1 MFKAWQDVGSA
12 LESDNMEVLTMGCRA
27 VKAHLRLLFHTDESV
42 REAAQ
47 RVIVDYIENVPDQ
60 RHIWSALQWSLSH
73 RALLAT
79 VLDIIGLFLAAPIPL
94 PTHRL
99 PMFRRLLRDHQQVLL
114 STLLANKYAGT
125 VISTVRTLTQ
135 AVRCGLVQDL
145 VDTELFRAYPNLA
158 FQPRQEKSVETGPDD
173 DKKRTTV
180 RSTYL
185 QFVSALLRSD
195 SATRKRVLDSR
206 DFIGPIV
213 KGFEKDLPESVTDVL
228 SALKVLLDDHKVPRT
243 PKVAV
248 FNSFVL
254 DSIRRLYN
262 VPTHREIAHEFLIE
276 LCTVPGRGLCFKEF
290 GLYAPPS
297 HKMANRILSFLVLK
311 LELTDELQFD
321 LLVRILASCPELV
334 PHFMAKATM
343 TLDPRPSS
351 RWMTNMRLTSTLI
364 SHSLP
369 SLLDPAHPD
378 VEIYP
383 QDPPTIASLLAHVAP
398 SPPVTRANL
407 TRGLNLTSPIV
418 LFFTMQLLVAMLEKL
433 EGTLLALEKAAAW
446 WIGRDT
452 DVHERWVQMRA
463 TVVTQFAKILPDFA
477 TIQKCLINALTH
489 LEAGKYD
496 LSTITDPALKDL
508 EAREDVQ
515 PSMVYLCALRVI
527 KLHSALLPDLT
538 PPFDSSKLLAPLPP
552 LDLVPELLSLLIV
565 IPPNL
570 SPKSLSTLI
579 KVHATGEFSD
589 LSTALLTK
597 LLQSSAVFAAC
608 PDEVRW
614 WLMAFPASV
623 DVIVFVTNLFG
634 MASQRVYA
642 LLDVVAK
649 CAEADVEL
657 TVETPFS
664 PMLVA
669 LVSQLSAAIKDGD
682 RAMSDEIRSY
692 ALRVLGRV
700 RDVQVSPAP
709 LARLLETY
717 PIGTTDLP
725 DESAENPLLA
735 LGRALQSLPQAAADS
750 VDTVIDQVDTILATL
765 VDAQHLRACV
775 LTAIQHPAIR
785 RLVDQCPEQ
794 IVQLLTRYALPLTSS
809 TDRGDATLADAQRG
823 LLAVLRTALHDAP
836 SDQLC
841 RAITLAYQQ
850 LGEQL
855 ELDMPLDHLTSAQW
869 LLLMPV
875 LARVPDPV
883 YGHLFATTVV
893 DEAVLDLMLGALAPQ
908 FPIPGVG
915 SLALR
920 PSAAAVT
927 MEHIPASCIP
937 TILAADLDATVS
949 SRVET
954 VLAILAAYSTRH
966 HAQLLEQVHAH
977 VTNGILADMPFRAL
991 VRASVTLTL
1000 NRTIEWAVHVPRDA
1014 VLRLARSFP
1023 YHLHSDDL
1031 RVALVVRE
1039 AQLVGDA
1046 VFPDSG
1052 LPLSSVVV
1060 GWRSCQ
1066 SAEDQV
1072 EFLAIAV
1079 EHVAQAEPEHISAD
1093 ALQFLA
1099 SVVPSTDESQITIAD
1114 GEKLAVTLLAV
1125 GSEPAYKLFKALVP
1139 HVLLQQTPSKTAKLL
1154 QALFDHL
1161 VEGEDDEDED
1171 NPARTAVE
1179 QVHVLR
1185 LILDAMMSSP
1195 AKLCKQDYLLVL
1207 IKLYKATLHPR
1218 DLVIFAIFY
1227 LYETQAQTHLGR
1239 YLLFWGQS
1247 TKLTAHQ
1254 SIQDSILLVNPEHM
1268 AWSMRHVPLEM
1279 DLETVAHDDEQ
1290 LDPMIAALTDNQSFP
1305 YDPRFFVPLTLK
1317 YLEQGNTI
1325 DIRLLL
1331 ERNLIGLAVSS
1342 LASVVPDVRRAALLV
1357 LDEFYALIETA
1368 KIPGKM
1374 SVALV
1379 MDLLKNHITDRSATN
1394 PTRLPAVIAVFL
1406 AMALDVL
1413 DQPES
1418 EIFEPVHQYLLAR
1431 PLLNA
1436 ESIPLF
1442 RDLMFRTTKERQ
1454 WLLQLLAAGLRAGD
1468 DVAMYRHRHAWDT
1481 LMTLADAA
1489 STPSYHQRLMTQVLF
1504 VTCAQVARALKDA
1517 EKLERAPIPEK
1528 QHDAME
1534 VDGPADEADE
1544 KVDESADA
1552 ANNDNEDDDKPVDL
1566 LSGAAL
1572 GMHALEPIVFA
1583 SGLLPYLHHSIHQTT
1598 KSQAHLTHLL
1608 ALARVLGLVAQA
1620 ARTEMQRDH
1629 VALIAEAILHHL
1641 FALDV
1646 SRREPDSVR
1655 YWLHVLVAIT
1665 RVSHRVTTCALVDR
1679 VVRDIEVE
1687 HGTKLAAAVVAS
1699 DKKADFVAR
1708 LEVATRWSLA
1718 GFSMVEQ
1725 IDQDVPLAVLYR
1737 QVVRELAPH
1746 APAMWTRAVAVCGDE
1761 AAFAG
1766 RTVVHA

>member
-1 MFKAWQDVGSA
+1 
-12 LESDNMEVLTMGCRA
+12 
-27 VKAHLRLLFHTDESV
+27 
-42 REAAQ
+42 
-47 RVIVDYIENVPDQ
+47 
-60 RHIWSALQWSLSH
+60 
-73 RALLAT
+73 
-79 VLDIIGLFLAAPIPL
+79 
-94 PTHRL
+94 
-99 PMFRRLLRDHQQVLL
+99 MFRRLLREHHQVLL
-114 STLLANKYAGT
+114 STLLANKFSGT

-158 FQPRQEKSVETGPDD
+158 FQPRQEKSAEAGPDG

-195 SATRKRVLDSR
+195 SATRKRILDSR

-228 SALKVLLDDHKVPRT
+228 SALKALLDDHKVPRT
-243 PKVAV
+243 PKVAM
-248 FNSFVL
+248 FNSYVL

-297 HKMANRILSFLVLK
+297 HKMANRILSFLILK

-343 TLDPRPSS
+343 TLDPRPST
-351 RWMTNMRLTSTLI
+351 RWMTNMRLTSALI
-364 SHSLP
+364 AHSLP

-398 SPPVTRANL
+398 SPPVTRVNL

-433 EGTLLALEKAAAW
+433 EGTLLALEQAATW
-446 WIGRDT
+446 WVGRDAE
-452 DVHERWVQMRA
+452 VHARWVQMRS

-477 TIQKCLINALTH
+477 TIQKCLINALAH
-489 LEAGKYD
+489 LETGKYD
-496 LSTITDPALKDL
+496 LSTIADPALKDL

-538 PPFDSSKLLAPLPP
+538 PLFDSSKLLAPLPP

-570 SPKSLSTLI
+570 TPKSLSTLL
-579 KVHATGEFSD
+579 KVHATGEFPN

-597 LLQSSAVFAAC
+597 LLQSSTIFAAC
-608 PDEVRW
+608 PDEVHW

-642 LLDVVAK
+642 LLDAVAK
-649 CAEADVEL
+649 CAEADSEL
-657 TVETPFS
+657 AVQTPFS

-669 LVSQLSAAIKDGD
+669 LVSQLSASAKDGNQT
-682 RAMSDEIRSY
+682 MSDEIRRY

-700 RDVQVSPAP
+700 RDVQVTPAP
-709 LARLLETY
+709 LVRLLETH
-717 PIGTTDLP
+717 PIGISDLP
-725 DESAENPLLA
+725 DESTEHPLLA
-735 LGRALQSLPQAAADS
+735 LGRALQSLPRAVADS
-750 VDTVIDQVDTILATL
+750 VGKAIDQVDAILAAH
-765 VDAQHLRACV
+765 VDSPHLRACV
-775 LTAIQHPAIR
+775 LTVIQHPAIR

-794 IVQLLTRYALPLTSS
+794 IVQLLMRYALHLTRS
-809 TDRGDATLADAQRG
+809 TDRGDAALANAQRE
-823 LLAVLRTALHDAP
+823 LLSVFRTALHDAP
-836 SDQLC
+836 SNPLC
-841 RAITLAYQQ
+841 RAITVAYQQ
-850 LGEQL
+850 LGEKL
-855 ELDMPLDHLTSAQW
+855 ELDVPPGHLTPTQW

-883 YGHLFATTVV
+883 YGHLFAATVV
-893 DEAVLDLMLGALAPQ
+893 DEAILDLMLVALAPQ

-915 SLALR
+915 SLALQ

-927 MEHIPASCIP
+927 MKLIPASCIP
-937 TILAADLDATVS
+937 TILAADLDATAS
-949 SRVET
+949 SRIEM

-966 HAQLLEQVHAH
+966 HAQLLEQVHVR
-977 VTNGILADMPFRAL
+977 VTNGDLADMPFRAL
-991 VRASVTLTL
+991 VRASVTIKLD
-1000 NRTIEWAVHVPRDA
+1000 RTIEWAAHVSRDA

-1052 LPLSSVVV
+1052 VPLSSVVV

-1066 SAEDQV
+1066 SAEDRV
-1072 EFLAIAV
+1072 EFLALAV
-1079 EHVAQAEPEHISAD
+1079 EHLAQAEPENISAD
-1093 ALQFLA
+1093 ALLFLA
-1099 SVVPSTDESQITIAD
+1099 SVVPAADESQITIAD
-1114 GEKLAVTLLAV
+1114 GEKLVVALLAV
-1125 GSEPAYKLFKALVP
+1125 GSEPAYRILKALVP
-1139 HVLLQQTPSKTAKLL
+1139 HVLPQQTPAKTAKLL

-1161 VEGEDDEDED
+1161 VEGDEDDDEK
-1171 NPARTAVE
+1171 PPRTAAE

-1185 LILDAMMSSP
+1185 FILGVMASSP

-1218 DLVIFAIFY
+1218 DLVIFSIFH

-1279 DLETVAHDDEQ
+1279 NLETVVHDDEQ
-1290 LDPMIAALTDNQSFP
+1290 LDPMIATLTEGQSFP

-1357 LDEFYALIETA
+1357 LDEFYALIEMA

-1374 SVALV
+1374 SVTLV
-1379 MDLLKNHITDRSATN
+1379 MDLLKNHIMDRSATN

-1468 DVAMYRHRHAWDT
+1468 DVVIYRHRHVWDT

-1504 VTCAQVARALKDA
+1504 VTCAQAARALKDA
-1517 EKLERAPIPEK
+1517 EKLERAPVPHK
-1528 QHDAME
+1528 QDDAME
-1534 VDGPADEADE
+1534 VDEPAAEEAPPEDE
-1544 KVDESADA
+1544 
-1552 ANNDNEDDDKPVDL
+1552 NP
-1566 LSGAAL
+1566 
-1572 GMHALEPIVFA
+1572 A
-1583 SGLLPYLHHSIHQTT
+1583 SRLPPTT
-1598 KSQAHLTHLL
+1598 PTIMMT
-1608 ALARVLGLVAQA
+1608 A
-1620 ARTEMQRDH
+1620 ARTDMQRDH

-1641 FALDV
+1641 VALDV
-1646 SRREPDSVR
+1646 SRRDPDSVR

-1665 RVSHRVTTCALVDR
+1665 RVSHRAMTCALVDR
-1679 VVRDIEVE
+1679 VVRDIETE
-1687 HGTKLAAAVVAS
+1687 HGAKLAAAVAVVGG
-1699 DKKADFVAR
+1699 DGKADFVAR

-1725 IDQDVPLAVLYR
+1725 VDQDVPLAALYR

-1761 AAFAG
+1761 AAFAS
-1766 RTVVHA
+1766 RTVSLT

>member
-1 MFKAWQDVGSA
+1 MDQPPAEMFKMWQDVGNA

-27 VKAHLRLLFHTDESV
+27 VKAHLRLLFHADESV

-158 FQPRQEKSVETGPDD
+158 FQPRQEKPVEDGVES

-206 DFIGPIV
+206 DFIGPVV
-213 KGFEKDLPESVTDVL
+213 KGFEKDPPESVTDVL

-243 PKVAV
+243 PKVAM

-276 LCTVPGRGLCFKEF
+276 LCTVAGRGLCFKEF

-334 PHFMAKATM
+334 PHFMTKATM

-364 SHSLP
+364 AHSLP

-463 TVVTQFAKILPDFA
+463 TVVTQFAKILPDFV

-496 LSTITDPALKDL
+496 LSTIADPALKDL
-508 EAREDVQ
+508 EACEDVQ

-565 IPPNL
+565 IPPSL
-570 SPKSLSTLI
+570 TPKSLSTLL
-579 KVHATGEFSD
+579 KVHATGEFAD

-597 LLQSSAVFAAC
+597 LLQSSTIFAAC

-614 WLMAFPASV
+614 WLIAFPASV

-649 CAEADVEL
+649 CTEADAEL
-657 TVETPFS
+657 AVETPFS

-669 LVSQLSAAIKDGD
+669 LVSQLSASAKDGGK
-682 RAMSDEIRSY
+682 AMSDEIRSY
-692 ALRVLGRV
+692 VLRVLGRV
-700 RDVQVSPAP
+700 RDVQMSPAP

-725 DESAENPLLA
+725 DESTEHPLLA
-735 LGRALQSLPQAAADS
+735 LGRALQSLPQVAADS
-750 VDTVIDQVDTILATL
+750 VDKVIDQVDAILATH
-765 VDAQHLRACV
+765 AGSPHLRACV
-775 LTAIQHPAIR
+775 LTVIQHPAIR
-785 RLVDQCPEQ
+785 RLVDQRPEQ
-794 IVQLLTRYALPLTSS
+794 IVQLLSRYSLPLTRNG
-809 TDRGDATLADAQRG
+809 DHGDAALANAQRG
-823 LLAVLRTALHDAP
+823 LLSVFRTTLHDAP

-841 RAITLAYQQ
+841 RAITVAYQQ
-850 LGEQL
+850 LNENL
-855 ELDMPLDHLTSAQW
+855 ELNVPLDHLTPAQW

-883 YGHLFATTVV
+883 YGHLFATTAV
-893 DEAVLDLMLGALAPQ
+893 DEAILDLMLGALAPQ

-927 MEHIPASCIP
+927 MEHILVSCIP
-937 TILAADLDATVS
+937 TILAADLDASAS

-954 VLAILAAYSTRH
+954 VLAILAAYSSRH
-966 HAQLLEQVHAH
+966 HAQLLEQVRTR
-977 VTNGILADMPFRAL
+977 VTNGDLADMPFRAL
-991 VRASVTLTL
+991 
-1000 NRTIEWAVHVPRDA
+1000 
-1014 VLRLARSFP
+1014 
-1023 YHLHSDDL
+1023 
-1031 RVALVVRE
+1031 VALVVRE

-1052 LPLSSVVV
+1052 VPLSSVVV

-1072 EFLAIAV
+1072 EFLALAV
-1079 EHVAQAEPEHISAD
+1079 EHLAQAEPENISAD

-1099 SVVPSTDESQITIAD
+1099 SVVPAADESQITIAD
-1114 GEKLAVTLLAV
+1114 GEKLVATLLAV
-1125 GSEPAYKLFKALVP
+1125 GSEPAYRLLKALVL
-1139 HVLLQQTPSKTAKLL
+1139 HVLPQQTPAKTAKLL

-1161 VEGEDDEDED
+1161 AESDEDGND
-1171 NPARTAVE
+1171 DKPARAAVD
-1179 QVHVLR
+1179 QVHVLC
-1185 LILDAMMSSP
+1185 LILSVMASSP

-1218 DLVIFAIFY
+1218 DLAIFAIFH

-1279 DLETVAHDDEQ
+1279 DLETVVHCDEQ
-1290 LDPMIAALTDNQSFP
+1290 LDPMITALTEGQSFP

-1374 SVALV
+1374 SVTLV
-1379 MDLLKNHITDRSATN
+1379 MDLLKNHITNRSATN

-1418 EIFEPVHQYLLAR
+1418 EIFEPMHQYLLAR

-1504 VTCAQVARALKDA
+1504 VTCAQAACALKDA
-1517 EKLERAPIPEK
+1517 EKLERAPVPEK
-1528 QHDAME
+1528 KDDVME
-1534 VDGPADEADE
+1534 VDGPADEANEKADE
-1544 KVDESADA
+1544 PVAAADKDDEG
-1552 ANNDNEDDDKPVDL
+1552 DDKPVDL

-1572 GMHALEPIVFA
+1572 GMHTLEPIVFA

-1598 KSQAHLTHLL
+1598 KSPAHLTHLL

-1620 ARTEMQRDH
+1620 ARTDMQRDH

-1641 FALDV
+1641 VALDV
-1646 SRREPDSVR
+1646 SRRDPDSVR

-1665 RVSHRVTTCALVDR
+1665 RVSHRAATCALVDR
-1679 VVRDIEVE
+1679 VVRDIEAE
-1687 HGTKLAAAVVAS
+1687 HGAKLAETVVGG
-1699 DKKADFVAR
+1699 DGKADFAAR

-1725 IDQDVPLAVLYR
+1725 IDQDVPLAALYR
-1737 QVVRELAPH
+1737 QIVRELAPH

-1766 RTVVHA
+1766 RTVVLV